1 MTQRRALCLLLA
13 ACMVCGAIIFAELD
27 SARHPEG
34 APTNVAE
41 GPGLASM
48 PRQHRPQ
55 LDELV
60 TTILARPLF
69 DQTRRAPQPLGSDA
83 STDSALTDARLTG
96 IVTEPSQRLA
106 IFALTSARPLA
117 LTEGQTV
124 SGWQIDSITPEE
136 VSLTGPSGTK
146 ILRPNADSA
155 VALPATPAASA
166 ERSTSQ
172 PDPAAAPQLPSFPPI
187 PATAAQPRPALWRP
201 VLPAQRTRDQE

>member
-13 ACMVCGAIIFAELD
+13 GCMVFGAIIFAEFD
-27 SARHPEG
+27 PTHHPE
-34 APTNVAE
+34 AARTAVAE
-41 GPGLASM
+41 GPGLDSM
-48 PRQHRPQ
+48 PRQDGPQ

-69 DQTRRAPQPLGSDA
+69 DQTRRAPQPFESDD
-83 STDSALTDARLTG
+83 STDRALTDARLTG

-155 VALPATPAASA
+155 VALSAT
-166 ERSTSQ
+166 
-172 PDPAAAPQLPSFPPI
+172 PAAAPQLPSFPPI
-187 PATAAQPRPALWRP
+187 PATAAQPRRALLRP